1 VEWQYAGRKLTKSV
15 FRVSFLASVS
25 SAFPLPAGGQS
36 FIPLGYLAVSPPS
49 PIVPEAESTSET
61 SVDF

>member
-1 VEWQYAGRKLTKSV
+1 MKSV

-25 SAFPLPAGGQS
+25 SAFPLPSGGQS
-36 FIPLGYLAVSPPS
+36 FYFTGSLAVNPPS
-49 PIVPEAESTSET
+49 SIVSEAASSSET